1 MVAGMT
7 DPIADAVDR
16 LDRLHATWPMPTT
29 CTQCERHGTTAADR
43 ICGPCAYERRLRQI
57 WSA

>member
-1 MVAGMT
+1 MT
-7 DPIADAVDR
+7 DPFADAYDR
-16 LDRLHATWPMPTT
+16 LDRLHRQWPMPTT